1 MMQQYLRIK
10 SEYPDTLVFY
20 RMGDFYE
27 LFFDDAKKASRLLDI
42 TLTKRGQSAGE
53 PIPTCGIPYHA
64 VDGYLGKLVKAPK
77 SVAIC
82 EQIGD
87 PASSS
92 ESDP

>member
-1 MMQQYLRIK
+1 MDYSNLSK
-10 SEYPDTLVFY
+10 GNDY
-20 RMGDFYE
+20 
-27 LFFDDAKKASRLLDI
+27 

-53 PIPTCGIPYHA
+53 PIPMCGIPYHA